1 MGWTPRAPA
10 MSILEWTTEKPTK
23 LGWYWF
29 RRVSRD
35 TVGEA
40 ECVRLRE
47 AFPSELQD
55 DQLYMRNL
63 PQDTRRVD
71 WMNFSNLGERHHAY
85 YSQAIEEM
93 NGEWAGPLTPPE

>member
-1 MGWTPRAPA
+1 
-10 MSILEWTTEKPTK
+10 MSNLEWTTEQPTK

-40 ECVRLRE
+40 ACVRLRE
-47 AFPSELQD
+47 AFTSELQED
-55 DQLYMRNL
+55 RLYMRNL

-71 WMNFSNLGERHHAY
+71 WMNFSTLGERQHPY
-85 YSQAIEEM
+85 YSQAIEEL
-93 NGEWAGPLTPPE
+93 ECQLAGPLTPPEYLWK

>member
-1 MGWTPRAPA
+1 
-10 MSILEWTTEKPTK
+10 MSTLEWTTEKPTK

-35 TVGEA
+35 TIGEA

-47 AFPSELQD
+47 AFTSELQD

-63 PQDTRRVD
+63 PQDTRRID

-93 NGEWAGPLTPPE
+93 VGEWAGPLTPPA

>member
-1 MGWTPRAPA
+1 MFT
-10 MSILEWTTEKPTK
+10 WTTEKPTK

-29 RRVSRD
+29 RRVSRV

-47 AFPSELQD
+47 ALPSELQD
-55 DQLYMRNL
+55 DKFYMRNV
-63 PQDTRRVD
+63 PEDTRRVD
-71 WMNFSNLGERHHAY
+71 WMNFSNLEERHHVY

-93 NGEWAGPLTPPE
+93 NGEWAGPLLPPA

>member
-1 MGWTPRAPA
+1 MGWAHRATT
-10 MSILEWTTEKPTK
+10 MSDLAWTTKKPTK
-23 LGWYWF
+23 PGWYWF
-29 RRVSRD
+29 RRVLRD

-47 AFPSELQD
+47 AFPSDLQD
-55 DQLYMRNL
+55 DRLYMRNL

-71 WMNFSNLGERHHAY
+71 WMNFSNLEERHHDY

-93 NGEWAGPLTPPE
+93 VGEWPGPLEPPA

>member
-1 MGWTPRAPA
+1 M
-10 MSILEWTTEKPTK
+10 IWTTQAPTK

-35 TVGEA
+35 TIGEA

-47 AFPSELQD
+47 AFPSELKD
-55 DQLYMRNL
+55 DRLYMRNL
-63 PQDTRRVD
+63 AQDTRRVD

-93 NGEWAGPLTPPE
+93 SANGPGRWSRRSRRSLS

>member
-1 MGWTPRAPA
+1 
-10 MSILEWTTEKPTK
+10 MSNPEWTTEKPTK

-40 ECVRLRE
+40 QCVRLRE

-71 WMNFSNLGERHHAY
+71 WMNFSTLGERHHAY
-85 YSQAIEEM
+85 SSQAIEEM
-93 NGEWAGPLTPPE
+93 VGEWAGPLTPPE

>member
-1 MGWTPRAPA
+1 M
-10 MSILEWTTEKPTK
+10 IWTTQAPTN

-35 TVGEA
+35 MIGEA

-47 AFPSELQD
+47 AFPSELKD
-55 DQLYMRNL
+55 DRLYMRNL
-63 PQDTRRVD
+63 AQDTRRVD
-71 WMNFSNLGERHHAY
+71 WMNFSNLGERHHVY

-93 NGEWAGPLTPPE
+93 VSEWAGPLEPPK

>member
-1 MGWTPRAPA
+1 
-10 MSILEWTTEKPTK
+10 MSTLEWTTEKPTK

-40 ECVRLRE
+40 QCARLRE

-71 WMNFSNLGERHHAY
+71 WMNFSTLGERHHAY
-85 YSQAIEEM
+85 SSQAIEEM
-93 NGEWAGPLTPPE
+93 VGEWAGPLTPPE

>member
-1 MGWTPRAPA
+1 MLT
-10 MSILEWTTEKPTK
+10 WTTEKPTT

-40 ECVRLRE
+40 VCVRLRE
-47 AFPSELQD
+47 AFPFELQD
-55 DQLYMRNL
+55 NTFYMRNV

-71 WMNFSNLGERHHAY
+71 WMNFSNLEQRHHAY
-85 YSQAIEEM
+85 SSQAIEEM
-93 NGEWAGPLTPPE
+93 NGEWAGPLTPPA

>member
-1 MGWTPRAPA
+1 MLT
-10 MSILEWTTEKPTK
+10 WTTERPTK

-29 RRVSRD
+29 RRGSGD

-40 ECVRLRE
+40 VCVRLRE
-47 AFPSELQD
+47 AFASELQD

-85 YSQAIEEM
+85 SSQAIEELE
-93 NGEWAGPLTPPE
+93 GQWAGPLTPPE

>member
-1 MGWTPRAPA
+1 MLT
-10 MSILEWTTEKPTK
+10 WTTEQPTK
-23 LGWYWF
+23 LGWFWF

-40 ECVRLRE
+40 ECVRVRK
-47 AFPSELQD
+47 AFPSELQED
-55 DQLYMRNL
+55 KLYMRNL

-71 WMNFSNLGERHHAY
+71 WMNFSNIGERHHAY

-93 NGEWAGPLTPPE
+93 NGEWAGPLEPPT